1 MRAGKIYNFNIWSVD
16 SVKCQNYFFVSHV
29 LNPFFSIEL
38 KKMPER
44 PPIQVKKIVKYIM
57 EDYGKK
63 VNMKMR
69 TIIRMGG
76 VNPALS
82 EIGRSE

>member
-1 MRAGKIYNFNIWSVD
+1 
-16 SVKCQNYFFVSHV
+16 
-29 LNPFFSIEL
+29 
-38 KKMPER
+38 MPER

>member
-1 MRAGKIYNFNIWSVD
+1 MRYRSQKKMFNPSSPLQKGW
-16 SVKCQNYFFVSHV
+16 
-29 LNPFFSIEL
+29 
-38 KKMPER
+38 MPER

-57 EDYGKK
+57 EDYDKK